1 MQLRRLALALTV
13 FHINVS
19 HIPSLQPNFLLFFDI
34 AIYDEHNYCL
44 IVFLFCMKNNVLKSN
59 ERKARNGQKTKTNI
73 KKKQQGEN
81 NQKSF
86 RNKVCW

>member
-1 MQLRRLALALTV
+1 VQLRRLALALTV

-44 IVFLFCMKNNVLKSN
+44 IVFLFCTKNNVLKSN
-59 ERKARNGQKTKTNI
+59 EKPEMDKKTKTNI

>member
-59 ERKARNGQKTKTNI
+59 EKHEMDKKTKTNI